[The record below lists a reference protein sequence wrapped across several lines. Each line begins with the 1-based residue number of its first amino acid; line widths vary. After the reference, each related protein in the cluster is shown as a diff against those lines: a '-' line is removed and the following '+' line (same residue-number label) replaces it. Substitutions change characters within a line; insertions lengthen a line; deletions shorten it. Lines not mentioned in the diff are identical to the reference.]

1 MKLRM
6 PSTRVRLPSH
16 RRVKFVAGRLPA
28 TAPPSRNG
36 SRLGSYE
43 AQADL
48 LAPTPRGYARAGRI
62 RHIRVTPWQA
72 YFWTKRIGVTGIV

>member
-1 MKLRM
+1 MKSRM

-16 RRVKFVAGRLPA
+16 RRVKCIAGRLSA
-28 TAPPSRNG
+28 TAPRTRNG
-36 SRLGSYE
+36 SALGSYE
-43 AQADL
+43 AQTDL
-48 LAPTPRGYARAGRI
+48 LAPAPRGYARAGRI